1 MNHNGFLAWYSLTSI
16 WVSGAALCSTNRAI
30 PNTRYRVRG
39 EIELDQWQFISSIM
53 WRLTILSQN
62 QSKYSDTN
70 GARHY
75 IIISSGQ
82 GTNFSR
88 GRGDDSN
95 TSNII
100 LSYREDK
107 TENITPQVHPS
118 SIHLRAVQH
127 AKRDNFVSI
136 RIVTWL
142 DVLSNWVV
150 LFLGW
155 ATGGVAGGGI
165 TVFCK
170 HKQVNNRGMTDD
182 HYKMYL

>member
-16 WVSGAALCSTNRAI
+16 WMSGAALCSINRAI

-107 TENITPQVHPS
+107 TDNITPQVHLS

-150 LFLGW
+150 LFLGL